1 MADNPYEPDRPEDD
15 RARPPASP
23 DAAPE
28 EQTTDLPTY
37 PSPDP
42 AADQPVPER
51 PADPARADEARPD
64 GEPAAADEPLTA
76 EQPLP
81 AHEPVAAGSPAAT
94 DETAPA
100 HATPDESPTVRV
112 PADGA
117 SPSAAASPGSGP
129 YASSPETTRTTQV
142 AGPGAVSSTFDL
154 RERSAEPGHVAG
166 TSEADRSAGA
176 HEADRPVPRS
186 GLAEH
191 YSAGY
196 LTGELS
202 PREREAAASPAQTT
216 GAGDRPAGP
225 VGAPAQTEVVEST
238 APPTAEEDPVLAG
251 ATAVGKP
258 PSRAGAHVWGLLI
271 TLLLTPVAW
280 YLLADAGARL
290 TLPGGNPWD
299 TTNLNIAALL
309 ELAGGL
315 LVLVVVLLA
324 ARWSSVGAI
333 VTGSL
338 VLVVGVPFV
347 AVPGWTQN
355 LLESVTDWLAGLGD
369 FGDNIT
375 HHLVATGS
383 TGRFVVYG
391 VALILIG
398 VISHG
403 ARRQGRREMRP
414 APAAAD

>member
-1 MADNPYEPDRPEDD
+1 M
-15 RARPPASP
+15 
-23 DAAPE
+23 
-28 EQTTDLPTY
+28 
-37 PSPDP
+37 
-42 AADQPVPER
+42 ADQPVPEQ
-51 PADPARADEARPD
+51 PADPALADE
-64 GEPAAADEPLTA
+64 PAPADEPLTA

-81 AHEPVAAGSPAAT
+81 ADEPVAADAPAAT
-94 DETAPA
+94 DETAPVA
-100 HATPDESPTVRV
+100 SDESPTVRV

-117 SPSAAASPGSGP
+117 PPADAAASGSDP
-129 YASSPETTRTTQV
+129 YDSPFPETAPTTHV

-154 RERSAEPGHVAG
+154 RDRSASAPE
-166 TSEADRSAGA
+166 SDRSAGA

-202 PREREAAASPAQTT
+202 PREQETAAASPAGGYATT
-216 GAGDRPAGP
+216 AGDQPAAGP
-225 VGAPAQTEVVEST
+225 GDAPAQTEVVEST
-238 APPTAEEDPVLAG
+238 APPTAAEDPVLAG
-251 ATAVGKP
+251 ATAVGKL

-338 VLVVGVPFV
+338 LLVVGVPFV

-369 FGDNIT
+369 FGDNIAY
-375 HHLVATGS
+375 HLVATGS

-391 VALILIG
+391 VALIFIG
-398 VISHG
+398 VVSHG
-403 ARRQGRREMRP
+403 ARRQGRREIR
-414 APAAAD
+414 AALTPGD